1 MIKKRIAADYTALAE
16 KIETNSKSAEF
27 KVDDKVRITKC
38 QTFFG
43 IGIDL
48 LRQENTDISQQINF
62 TGQLGEDD
70 GASMLLSLKSKN
82 TLFDT
87 FL

>member
-1 MIKKRIAADYTALAE
+1 MKKRIDADYTALAE

-27 KVDDKVRITKC
+27 KVDDKVRITKY

-48 LRQENTDISQQINF
+48 LRQENTEISQQITF
-62 TGQLGEDD
+62 TGRLGEDD
-70 GASMLLSLKSKN
+70 GASMLSSLKSKN
-82 TLFDT
+82 TLFYT